1 MGEAKK
7 RGDKFERIAS
17 ARDKALGN
25 NPFEVAY
32 DAIFGMIEMVYGQ
45 TGGIN
50 HELIGL
56 EFKEGKVSGVNVL
69 LIENSAAIDRIPDNI
84 ESMLLK
90 WSVVA
95 HVMEAWEAPPD
106 GTPANVHPD
115 RKDIIGIALHSLDG
129 AMLAACEVDPLSRSI
144 RRGELRTVERLEGR
158 LGRKFET
165 RH

>member
-7 RGDKFERIAS
+7 RGAKSERIAS

-25 NPFEVAY
+25 NPFDVAY
-32 DAIFGMIEMVYGQ
+32 DAVFGMIEMVYGQ

-56 EFKEGKVSGVNVL
+56 DFKEGKVSGVNVL
-69 LIENSAAIDRIPDNI
+69 LIENNAAVDRIPDNI

-106 GTPANVHPD
+106 GTPANLHPD
-115 RKDIIGIALHSLDG
+115 RKDIIAITLHSLDG
-129 AMLAACEVDPLSRSI
+129 AMSAACEVDPQSRAV
-144 RRGELRTVERLEGR
+144 RRAELLTVERLEGR
-158 LGRKFET
+158 LGRKFEA